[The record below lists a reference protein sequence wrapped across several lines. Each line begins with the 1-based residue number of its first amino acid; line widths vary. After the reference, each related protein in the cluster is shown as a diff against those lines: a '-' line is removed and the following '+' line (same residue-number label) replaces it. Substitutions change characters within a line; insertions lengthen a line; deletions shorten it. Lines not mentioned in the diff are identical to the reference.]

1 MRQSIILCLIACM
14 LLTLAPAAGAVEYQ
28 AMPEIDVE
36 QYQPAPMVQV
46 LFDSGTIQEIPAE
59 YVLMKDGKVYLGARA
74 FGLIPNLMAFDQLNG
89 QPVAVV
95 RTLLGEDQVMIYC
108 KVQQPGEQKAFFVE
122 TDGNTYLPL
131 RETCETF
138 GVKLTLQ
145 DNVITLQ
152 R

>member
-1 MRQSIILCLIACM
+1 MRKSIILCLIACM
-14 LLTLAPAAGAVEYQ
+14 LLTLAPAAGAIEYQ
-28 AMPEIDVE
+28 AMPEIDVA

-59 YVLMKDGKVYLGARA
+59 YVLMKDGKVYLAASA
-74 FGLIPNLMAFDQLNG
+74 FGLIPSMRAYEQLDG
-89 QPVAVV
+89 IITTDDLFIQ
-95 RTLLGEDQVMIYC
+95 RFFC
-108 KVQQPGEQKAFFVE
+108 KVQQPDEQKAFFVG

-138 GVKLTLQ
+138 RIKLTLQ

-152 R
+152 C